1 MALSDDPYDAT
12 ELVAFINEVWTPM
25 AQEQYFAKA
34 VASNFFVDL
43 SEFATGGGDIFHV
56 PDYFTGTFSVQSQP
70 TQATVV
76 TNDAPPTTDTTLSI
90 NTHKYISTL
99 LGYKDQQQLKRDTY
113 NLSALNNRKAGGTLL
128 HDLEDALFAAHSSV
142 TTNAIGDTATVL
154 TESEIRRA
162 IEKLATLNVPLD
174 ECAFFFHPYTY
185 YVQILNIARYYDASQ
200 AGWAVN
206 TPVQNGN
213 FGPAD
218 RSRGLHGQL
227 LGIPVF
233 VSSRVV
239 NTLNSVRNLLSHKE
253 SK

>member
-56 PDYFTGTFSVQSQP
+56 PDYFTGTFSVQSQT

-76 TNDAPPTTDTTLSI
+76 TTDAPPTTDTTLSI

-174 ECAFFFHPYTY
+174 ECAFFFHPCMRLLWETIIEKFSKLRERLY
-185 YVQILNIARYYDASQ
+185 YEVIRSQ
-200 AGWAVN
+200 AQKWEGSE
-206 TPVQNGN
+206 TIMGMS
-213 FGPAD
+213 FGTM
-218 RSRGLHGQL
+218 G
-227 LGIPVF
+227 
-233 VSSRVV
+233 
-239 NTLNSVRNLLSHKE
+239 
-253 SK
+253 